1 MAMIGRLKPGA
12 TAAGARAEV
21 QILGR
26 QITRAHPERNDFEGW
41 VTPLKEHVSGR
52 LRLALIVLSCG
63 VGAVML
69 IVCANLSNLLL
80 ARMAA
85 RQKEIAI
92 RTALGAG
99 RWRLVRQMLT
109 EGIALSSCGAALG
122 VLLAMAGTAALSHLD
137 TISIPLLHSV
147 RVDGAALGCT
157 VVIALLTG
165 VILD

>member
-1 MAMIGRLKPGA
+1 LYFPFPLSAETNRWGNTMAMVGRLKPGV
-12 TAAGARAEV
+12 TAAQAQAEV
-21 QILGR
+21 KILGD
-26 QITRAHPERNDFEGW
+26 QINNQHLPGRNDFQGW
-41 VTPLKEHVSGR
+41 VTPLKEHVSGGV
-52 LRLALIVLSCG
+52 RLALIVLSCG

-109 EGIALSSCGAALG
+109 EGLTLSSCGAILG
-122 VLLAMAGTAALSHLD
+122 IVLAWAGTSALAHL
-137 TISIPLLHSV
+137 
-147 RVDGAALGCT
+147 
-157 VVIALLTG
+157 
-165 VILD
+165 